1 MSNRPLPTGE
11 AALELALAH
20 LFVSM
25 PMRLDR
31 PHTTEY
37 GMPPLYA
44 AVAGVSIDQ
53 HGWLYAWIAYV
64 PSVAVAPRLSV
75 WPTTQTATPFDS
87 VLPATAELAL
97 IARVD
102 TAERAVA
109 RLSHALRVQVQ
120 ARLDPDL
127 EYLHRA
133 VAAYRADLRAQR
145 DRADA
150 WAARQDPERTSG
162 Q

>member
-11 AALELALAH
+11 AALELALSH
-20 LFVSM
+20 LFVTL

-37 GMPPLYA
+37 GMPPLFA
-44 AVAGVSIDQ
+44 AVAGVSIDER
-53 HGWLYAWIAYV
+53 GWLYAWIAYV
-64 PSVAVAPRLSV
+64 PSVSVAPRLSV
-75 WPTTQTATPFDS
+75 WPTAQTATPFDA
-87 VLPATAELAL
+87 VLPATSEVDVL
-97 IARVD
+97 ARVD

-109 RLSHALRVQVQ
+109 RLSHALRVLVQ
-120 ARLDPDL
+120 ARLDPDV

-133 VAAYRADLRAQR
+133 VASYRADLRERR

-150 WAARQDPERTSG
+150 WAAQQDAEPT
-162 Q
+162 